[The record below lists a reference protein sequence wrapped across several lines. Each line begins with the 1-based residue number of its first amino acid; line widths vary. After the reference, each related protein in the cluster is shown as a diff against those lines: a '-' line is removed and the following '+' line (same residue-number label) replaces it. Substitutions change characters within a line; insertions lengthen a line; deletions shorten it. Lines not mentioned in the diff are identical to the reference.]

1 MIAPRLRLVLT
12 MFFVTV
18 PLSTVAGL
26 DEKLL
31 PISLLLV
38 SIAIFVTLFDLAV
51 SIGRFRDLEFSLP
64 EVIKGIA
71 AESAQLEIRA
81 KHEGRTNAVVRLGVV
96 FPDGLEPER
105 EQRLI
110 HLSNIPGE
118 VVVRIPF
125 VGSSRGKFRIQSLYF
140 EWPSPLSFWIHRKR
154 RVIECEV
161 RIYPNLRL
169 EGKQVARFLSRG
181 AIGLHA
187 RPQVGRGREFEKLRE
202 YEPGDSFDEIHWK
215 ATAKR
220 RFPVTKIFQLERSQE
235 IYVAVDT
242 SRLSA
247 RPLPEPFAPGSTR
260 KTTTNLDRA
269 IRAALLLCVAAE
281 RQGDRFGLICFSD
294 RVNHLF
300 KARSGPSHFDM
311 CRELTLSL
319 LPHSVSPDFSE
330 IVATIKNHL
339 KRRSLIVF
347 LSSLDDPVMAED
359 FVAAVELLSR
369 QHLVLAIMIASTQL
383 QPLFN
388 RDVVDN
394 VGDIY
399 QKLSGHLRWERL
411 QNLRRVLARKAV
423 EFDVVPNHRAGIDLV
438 SHYMNLKR
446 RQVL

>member
-31 PISLLLV
+31 PISLLLIG
-38 SIAIFVTLFDLAV
+38 IAMLVTLFDLAV
-51 SIGRFRDLEFSLP
+51 SIDRFRTLEFWLP

-71 AESAQLEIRA
+71 AESAELEIRA
-81 KHEGRTNAVVRLGVV
+81 KHEGRTNAIVCLGVV
-96 FPDGLEPER
+96 FPDGLKPER
-105 EQRLI
+105 EQQLI
-110 HLSNIPGE
+110 QLSKMAQQ

-125 VGSSRGKFRIQSLYF
+125 VGSSRGRFRIQNLYF
-140 EWPSPLSFWIHRKR
+140 EWRSPLNFWIHRKC
-154 RVIECEV
+154 RVVECEV

-181 AIGLHA
+181 AIGMHA

-202 YEPGDSFDEIHWK
+202 YEQGDSFDEIHWK

-235 IYVAVDT
+235 IYVALDT

-247 RPLPEPFAPGSTR
+247 RPLPEPFASASTG
-260 KTTTNLDRA
+260 KTTTYLDRA

-281 RQGDRFGLICFSD
+281 RQSDRFGLICFSD

-300 KARSGPSHFDM
+300 KARSGPSHFNT
-311 CRELTLSL
+311 CRELALSL
-319 LPHSVSPDFSE
+319 FPQSVSPDFSE
-330 IVATIKNHL
+330 IVATVKNHL

-347 LSSLDDPVMAED
+347 LTSLDDPVIAED

-369 QHLVLAIMIASTQL
+369 QHLVLAIMIASAQL

-388 RDVVDN
+388 GEVVDN
-394 VGDIY
+394 VDDIY
-399 QKLSGHLRWERL
+399 LKLGGHLHWARL
-411 QNLRRVLARKAV
+411 QNLQRVLARKAV
-423 EFDVVPNHRAGIDLV
+423 QFNVLPNHRAGIELV

-446 RQVL
+446 RQLL